1 MSIFLNQR
9 VLQRATRLASMAVRL
24 PLIALLG
31 GCGLIL
37 PRGPQGPSPADS
49 LLASRALQG
58 VVDQYIAHEQEE
70 GFELRVRIGAPLDRI
85 PQFTER
91 GVRADARFSRAL
103 VRRIDWIDVQAL
115 EEADYVTL
123 LAVRSALQA
132 ASDRAVYFENDLTP
146 FGGAA
151 PLLQVARMMGELA
164 PRDSAEVER
173 YVALLSSLG
182 PFADTLRADLER
194 RATQGVYL
202 SRSAVARADSGFSA
216 LEAPAA
222 TSVLRLTADR
232 VRGLDSAIARRAIAL
247 ADSTIDTKV
256 VPAFKRLTG
265 LLQSEY
271 ATKGPTGIG
280 LWQYVGGKEY
290 YRALV
295 RRTTTLEVTP
305 EQVHDAG
312 LREVARLDS
321 TLRALR
327 LRLTGSAAADP
338 FHATLRR
345 HPRFLNISAEDAVDR
360 VLLAQSAL
368 PVSVDSS
375 SLGNF
380 PVVVASPDSFVG
392 GDPIFGRY
400 RQPSGIDSVAQYT
413 PGREVLAPGLA
424 ILLEPLSYFAISPG
438 RHELLGQR
446 VSVSREAARWYA
458 DVPAFTDG
466 WGLYALDLARKRGV
480 LAMSASDSQTDS
492 LAAYGALMLE
502 MIAAV
507 RLTVDSGIHYFGW
520 TAAQASAFITR
531 FTILD
536 AVQADAEVARIAHD
550 VPGLGLSAAM
560 GVREMR
566 GVRRW
571 MERELKKDFDED
583 RFNRELHS
591 LGPVPL
597 QALGPH
603 FEWWLWKERTRL
615 RDAQRASDAAKKGEK
630 R

>member
-1 MSIFLNQR
+1 MLP
-9 VLQRATRLASMAVRL
+9 VMAS
-24 PLIALLG
+24 LG

-37 PRGPQGPSPADS
+37 PRGLQGPSPADS
-49 LLASRALQG
+49 LLAVRALQD
-58 VVDQYIAHEQEE
+58 VVDQYVTHEQDER
-70 GFELRVRIGAPLDRI
+70 FELRVRIGAPLDRI

-91 GVRADARFSRAL
+91 GVREDARFSRAM

-115 EEADYVTL
+115 EEADYLTL
-123 LAVRSALQA
+123 LAIRSALQA

-146 FGGAA
+146 FFGAA
-151 PLLQVARMMGELA
+151 PLVQVARMMAELS
-164 PRDSAEVER
+164 PRDSVEVVR
-173 YVALLSSLG
+173 YVALLASLG
-182 PFADTLRADLER
+182 PFADTLRTDLER
-194 RATQGVYL
+194 RATQGIYL
-202 SRSAVARADSGFSA
+202 SRSGVARADSVFA
-216 LEAPAA
+216 AFAAPAA
-222 TSVLRLTADR
+222 RSVLRLTDDR
-232 VRGLDSAIARRAIAL
+232 LGGLDSTTARRAMAL

-256 VPAFKRLTG
+256 VPAFMRLTS

-271 ATKGPTGIG
+271 ASKGPAGIG

-295 RRTTTLEVTP
+295 RRTTTLDITP

-321 TLRALR
+321 ALRALR
-327 LRLTGSAAADP
+327 VRLAGSVAADA
-338 FHATLRR
+338 FHAMLRR
-345 HPRFLNISAEDAVDR
+345 DPRFLSISAEDAVDR
-360 VLLAQSAL
+360 MLLAQSAL
-368 PVSVDSS
+368 PVSMDSS

-380 PVVVASPDSFVG
+380 PLVVVPPDSTSR

-400 RQPSGIDSVAQYT
+400 RQPSGIDSVAQYI
-413 PGREVLAPGLA
+413 PGREALAPGLA

-438 RHELLGQR
+438 RHALLGQR
-446 VSVSREAARWYA
+446 VTVSRAVARWYG

-466 WGLYALDLARKRGV
+466 WGLYALDLARRRGV
-480 LAMSASDSQTDS
+480 LAASTGDAPADS

-520 TAAQASAFITR
+520 TAPQAAAFIMR
-531 FTILD
+531 FTMLD
-536 AVQADAEVARIAHD
+536 AVQADAEVSRAAHD

-560 GVREMR
+560 GVREIR

-583 RFNRELHS
+583 RFTRELHS
-591 LGPVPL
+591 LGPIPL

-603 FEWWLWKERTRL
+603 FEWWLWKERTRI
-615 RDAQRASDAAKKGEK
+615 RDAQRTSDAVKQGEK